1 MPVMEDQR
9 GAHSPSWRP
18 EGVLLQAN
26 QRVQS
31 CRYIS
36 HLKSLLRPITSLPG
50 TTGLGREL

>member
-9 GAHSPSWRP
+9 GAHSLSWRP